1 MGDLRGLG
9 RKGATPNRMELS
21 PQQIG
26 QASCFNCSFYL
37 AEHLEVAALPTPEAN
52 YPQAEGGA

>member
-1 MGDLRGLG
+1 MDELGGLG
-9 RKGATPNRMELS
+9 KKETPPNRMELS